1 VEWSLGESVSFNG
14 STRRITVNTGVTEL
28 SIRDDVYSAWV
39 RWSEREDNARFL
51 PAVRYS
57 GLDPIPGGVTGGT
70 FFLTNGW
77 KLVYDPSLVAVAG
90 VLYSEDYGTA
100 FWTAADMPVYPA
112 TVAAV
117 VNTATTVQNVATGT
131 VPTALD
137 VALQV
142 RAELAIELARMDAA
156 ISSRLAA
163 AGYIAPI
170 LPPDAASVAEAV
182 LAAATAT
189 PIQANIKKI
198 NDVTI
203 TGAGVPGN
211 SMRPL

>member
-1 VEWSLGESVSFNG
+1 
-14 STRRITVNTGVTEL
+14 
-28 SIRDDVYSAWV
+28 
-39 RWSEREDNARFL
+39 
-51 PAVRYS
+51 
-57 GLDPIPGGVTGGT
+57 
-70 FFLTNGW
+70 
-77 KLVYDPSLVAVAG
+77 
-90 VLYSEDYGTA
+90 
-100 FWTAADMPVYPA
+100 MYPA

-117 VNTATTVQNVATGT
+117 VNTTATIQNVVTGT

-163 AGYIAPI
+163 AGYVEPTV
-170 LPPDAASVAEAV
+170 PPDAASVADAI
-182 LAAATAT
+182 LAAAMAT

-203 TGAGVPGN
+203 IGAGVSGN
-211 SMRPL
+211 SMRPA